1 MQEKTPTHNNLLGGT
16 LLTICAI
23 IWGTSFIA
31 QSLGAAF
38 AEPLTYNFSR
48 SILATIFLFICS
60 FIMDKYKGRPF
71 TLLGTD
77 NPIQKERLLKGGLLC
92 GVCLSAAVYLQ
103 QLGIMYTTVGKS
115 GFITALYI
123 ILVPVFAYI
132 AYKRKINAMQA
143 ISVLIAAVG
152 MYFICINESF
162 TINIGDFYTF
172 LCSICFAIQII
183 SVENIISNL
192 DGVRLSMLQFA
203 VCTVINGVLM
213 LIFESPDVP
222 ALLAGWGPIAYSGIM
237 SSGIAYTLQILGQK
251 HTSSV
256 LATMIMSLESVF
268 ALLSGWLY
276 LGQAMTLREI
286 SGCVLVFAAIM
297 LAQLP
302 VSAISGKKK

>member
-1 MQEKTPTHNNLLGGT
+1 MQEEKHHNNLLGGT
-16 LLTICAI
+16 LLTICAV

-31 QSLGAAF
+31 QSLGASF
-38 AEPLTYNFSR
+38 AEPFTYNFSR
-48 SILATIFLFICS
+48 SILATIFLLICS
-60 FIMDKYKGRPF
+60 FIADKWKGRSF

-77 NPIQKERLLKGGLLC
+77 NPITKDRLLKGGIIC
-92 GVCLSAAVYLQ
+92 GICLTAAIYLQ

-123 ILVPVFAYI
+123 ILVPILAYI
-132 AYKRKINAMQA
+132 AYKRKINLLQG
-143 ISVLIAAVG
+143 ISVLIAAIG
-152 MYFICINESF
+152 MYFICINEAF

-172 LCSICFAIQII
+172 LCSICFAVQII
-183 SVENIISNL
+183 CVENIITNL
-192 DGVRLSMLQFA
+192 DGIRLSMIQFFI
-203 VCTVINGVLM
+203 CTVLNGILM
-213 LIFESPDVP
+213 LIFESPDWP
-222 ALLAGWGPIAYSGIM
+222 ALFAGWGPIAYSGIM

-286 SGCVLVFAAIM
+286 FGCVLVFAAIM

-302 VSAISGKKK
+302 IDKLLAKKE